1 MKAFTTLTSTVLY
14 LPVDHIDTDQI
25 IPARFLKT
33 TEKTGF
39 GENAFHDW
47 RYLPDGKENPDFAMN
62 REPGRSAKIL
72 FTGDNFGCGSSR
84 EHAPWAILQAGFDV
98 VIARGFADIFSNN
111 SRKNGLLLITLPE
124 NSYHEL
130 KLALA
135 EDGGKRMT
143 VDLPAQAIAYGSLR
157 LSFEIDSFYKMCLL
171 QGLDDFGYLL
181 KNADAIRAFEAKN
194 GKR

>member
-62 REPGRSAKIL
+62 RESGRSAKIL

-124 NSYHEL
+124 DSYREL

-135 EDGGKRMT
+135 EDGGRRMT
-143 VDLPAQAIAYGSLR
+143 VDLPAQAITYSSLR
-157 LSFEIDSFYKMCLL
+157 LSFEIDSFYKMCVL

>member
-72 FTGDNFGCGSSR
+72 ITGDNFGCGSSR
-84 EHAPWAILQAGFDV
+84 EHAPWAILQAG
-98 VIARGFADIFSNN
+98 
-111 SRKNGLLLITLPE
+111 LLLITLPE
-124 NSYHEL
+124 DSYREL

-135 EDGGKRMT
+135 EDGGRRMT
-143 VDLPAQAIAYGSLR
+143 VDLPAQAITYSSLR